1 MIGGLDRKDSFQT
14 GHGRRGGPTLR
25 MQKIPKWMNQE
36 SDIQRVLLR
45 VFPKLKT
52 DEHQRKSA
60 LRWLGLI
67 HWYFKIGWS
76 AQDVAE
82 KLHISAKTVHET
94 AQRIRY
100 AGAGLRT
107 TGKQRT
113 GRRGRPRR
121 NYF

>member
-1 MIGGLDRKDSFQT
+1 MWK
-14 GHGRRGGPTLR
+14 
-25 MQKIPKWMNQE
+25 MPKWMNRD

-45 VFPKLKT
+45 VFPKLET
-52 DEHQRKSA
+52 DKHQHENA
-60 LRWLGLI
+60 LRWLRVI

-113 GRRGRPRR
+113 GRRGRPKTY
-121 NYF
+121 YF